1 VVIAVPFD
9 TAGGHSRLL
18 SANLVIR
25 IVSEISSIET
35 DCFLMRL
42 PDFEAWA
49 IFAAVV
55 EHRSFTDAAKALS
68 VSKATVSKAV
78 TRLEQHLDTSL
89 FSRTS
94 RRLALTE
101 SGKRLA
107 DHAARILAE
116 GQAAEEAARDDT
128 AELSGTVRLGAPMTF
143 GLLRVAPLIAE
154 FTKLHPA
161 VDVDLHLSDARI
173 DMIEMGLD
181 ATIRI
186 ADMPDSSLRARRL
199 ADVNM
204 HVVASPA
211 YLTERG
217 RPTHPADL
225 GAHDCLCYANV
236 PTPDIWRFSGPG
248 QQNVTIQVRARITV
262 NSGEAMLPALRAGV
276 GIARLPDFIVG
287 DALASGELD
296 EILIDWRPPP
306 LGLHLVTPPSRLRP
320 ARVQA
325 LLDFVAEHH
334 GC

>member
-1 VVIAVPFD
+1 
-9 TAGGHSRLL
+9 
-18 SANLVIR
+18 
-25 IVSEISSIET
+25 
-35 DCFLMRL
+35 MRL
-42 PDFEAWA
+42 PDLEAWA
-49 IFAAVV
+49 MFAAVV

-89 FSRTS
+89 FNRTS

-116 GQAAEEAARDDT
+116 GQAAEEAARDET
-128 AELSGTVRLGAPMTF
+128 AELSGVVRLGAPMSF

-154 FTKLHPA
+154 FTKLHPQ

-173 DMIEMGLD
+173 DMIERGLD

-199 ADVNM
+199 ADVTM

-211 YLTERG
+211 YLVERG
-217 RPTHPADL
+217 RPAHPSDL
-225 GAHDCLCYANV
+225 GNHDCLCYSNIA
-236 PTPDIWRFSGPG
+236 TPDVWRFSGPG
-248 QQNVTIQVRARITV
+248 HQTVAVQVRARLTV
-262 NSGEAMLPALRAGV
+262 NSGDAMLPALRAGV
-276 GIARLPDFIVG
+276 GIAQLPDFIVG
-287 DALASGELD
+287 QGLSSSEL
-296 EILIDWRPPP
+296 EEVLVDWRPPP
-306 LGLHLVTPPSRLRP
+306 MGLHLVTPPSRLRP
-320 ARVQA
+320 ARVDA
-325 LLDFVAEHH
+325 LLDFLARHH

>member
-1 VVIAVPFD
+1 
-9 TAGGHSRLL
+9 
-18 SANLVIR
+18 
-25 IVSEISSIET
+25 
-35 DCFLMRL
+35 MRL

-49 IFAAVV
+49 MFAAVV

-78 TRLEQHLDTSL
+78 TRLEQQLDTSL

-116 GQAAEEAARDDT
+116 GQEAEEAARDET
-128 AELSGTVRLGAPMTF
+128 AALSGTVRIGAPMTF
-143 GLLRVAPLIAE
+143 GLLRVAPLMAE
-154 FTKLHPA
+154 FTKQNPL
-161 VDVDLHLSDARI
+161 VNVDLHLSDARI
-173 DMIEMGLD
+173 DMIDMGLD

-204 HVVASPA
+204 HIVASPA
-211 YLTERG
+211 YLAERG
-217 RPTHPADL
+217 RPAHPSDL
-225 GAHDCLCYANV
+225 GEHDCLCYSNV
-236 PTPDIWRFSGPG
+236 PAPDVWRFAGPG
-248 QQNVTIQVRARITV
+248 QQNVAVQVRARITV

-276 GIARLPDFIVG
+276 GIAQLPDFIIG
-287 DALASGELD
+287 DALATGEFE
-296 EILIDWRPPP
+296 EILVDWRPPP

-320 ARVQA
+320 ARVDA
-325 LLDFVAEHH
+325 LLDFLARHH

>member
-1 VVIAVPFD
+1 
-9 TAGGHSRLL
+9 
-18 SANLVIR
+18 
-25 IVSEISSIET
+25 
-35 DCFLMRL
+35 MRL

-49 IFAAVV
+49 MFAAVV

-101 SGKRLA
+101 SGSRLA

-116 GQAAEEAARDDT
+116 GQAAEEAARDET

-143 GLLRVAPLIAE
+143 GLLRIAPLIAE
-154 FTKLHPA
+154 FTKEHPQ
-161 VDVDLHLSDARI
+161 VDIDLHLSDARI
-173 DMIEMGLD
+173 DLVEMGLD

-204 HVVASPA
+204 HLVASPG
-211 YLTERG
+211 YLAERG
-217 RPTHPADL
+217 RPAHPSDL
-225 GAHDCLCYANV
+225 GGHDCLCYSNV
-236 PTPDIWRFSGPG
+236 QTPDVWRFSGPG
-248 QQNVTIQVRARITV
+248 QQNVVVQVRARITV
-262 NSGEAMLPALRAGV
+262 NSGEAMLPALRMGV
-276 GIARLPDFIVG
+276 GIARLPDFIIG
-287 DALASGELD
+287 DALATGELE

-306 LGLHLVTPPSRLRP
+306 FGIHLVTPPSRLRP
-320 ARVQA
+320 ARVDA
-325 LLDFVAEHH
+325 LLDFLARHH

>member
-1 VVIAVPFD
+1 
-9 TAGGHSRLL
+9 
-18 SANLVIR
+18 
-25 IVSEISSIET
+25 
-35 DCFLMRL
+35 MRL

-49 IFAAVV
+49 MFAAVV

-78 TRLEQHLDTSL
+78 TRLEQQLDTSL

-116 GQAAEEAARDDT
+116 GQEAEEAARDET
-128 AELSGTVRLGAPMTF
+128 AALSGTVRIGAPMTF

-154 FTKLHPA
+154 FTKQNPL
-161 VDVDLHLSDARI
+161 VNVDLHLSDARI
-173 DMIEMGLD
+173 DMIDMGLD

-204 HVVASPA
+204 HIVASPA
-211 YLTERG
+211 YLAERG
-217 RPTHPADL
+217 RPAHPSDL
-225 GAHDCLCYANV
+225 GEHDCLCYSNV
-236 PTPDIWRFSGPG
+236 PAPDVWRFAGPG
-248 QQNVTIQVRARITV
+248 QQNVAVQVRARITV

-276 GIARLPDFIVG
+276 GIAQLPDFIIG
-287 DALASGELD
+287 DALATGEFE
-296 EILIDWRPPP
+296 EILVDWRPPP

-320 ARVQA
+320 ARVDA
-325 LLDFVAEHH
+325 LLDFLARHH

>member
-1 VVIAVPFD
+1 
-9 TAGGHSRLL
+9 
-18 SANLVIR
+18 
-25 IVSEISSIET
+25 
-35 DCFLMRL
+35 MRL

-49 IFAAVV
+49 MFAAVV

-68 VSKATVSKAV
+68 VSKATVSKAI

-116 GQAAEEAARDDT
+116 GQAAEEAARDET
-128 AELSGTVRLGAPMTF
+128 AVLSGTVRLGAPMTF
-143 GLLRVAPLIAE
+143 GLLRVAPLVAE
-154 FTKLHPA
+154 FTKAHPQ
-161 VDVDLHLSDARI
+161 VNVDLHLSDARI
-173 DMIEMGLD
+173 DMIAMGLD

-186 ADMPDSSLRARRL
+186 AEMPDSSLRARRL

-204 HVVASPA
+204 HVIASPA
-211 YLTERG
+211 YLAERG
-217 RPTHPADL
+217 RPSHPSDL
-225 GAHDCLCYANV
+225 GSHDAICYSNV
-236 PTPDIWRFSGPG
+236 ATPDVWRFSGPG
-248 QQNVTIQVRARITV
+248 QQNVAVQVRARLTV
-262 NSGEAMLPALRAGV
+262 NSGEAMLPALHAGI

-287 DALASGELD
+287 DALAAGEL
-296 EILIDWRPPP
+296 EEVLIDWRPPP

-320 ARVQA
+320 ARVEA
-325 LLDFVAEHH
+325 LLDFLAARH

>member
-1 VVIAVPFD
+1 
-9 TAGGHSRLL
+9 
-18 SANLVIR
+18 
-25 IVSEISSIET
+25 
-35 DCFLMRL
+35 MRL

-49 IFAAVV
+49 MFAAVV

-68 VSKATVSKAV
+68 VSKATVSKAI

-116 GQAAEEAARDDT
+116 GQAAEEAARDET
-128 AELSGTVRLGAPMTF
+128 ADLSGTVRLGAPMTF
-143 GLLRVAPLIAE
+143 GLLRVAPLVAE
-154 FTKLHPA
+154 FTKAHPQ

-173 DMIEMGLD
+173 DMIDMGLD

-186 ADMPDSSLRARRL
+186 AEMPDSSLRARRL

-204 HVVASPA
+204 YVVASPT
-211 YLTERG
+211 YLAERG
-217 RPTHPADL
+217 RPSHPSDL
-225 GAHDCLCYANV
+225 GDHDAICYSNV
-236 PTPDIWRFSGPG
+236 ATPDVWRFSGPG
-248 QQNVTIQVRARITV
+248 QQNVAVQVRARLTV
-262 NSGEAMLPALRAGV
+262 NSGDAMMPALRAGI

-287 DALASGELD
+287 DALAAGDLE

-320 ARVQA
+320 ARVEA
-325 LLDFVAEHH
+325 LLDFLAKYH

>member
-1 VVIAVPFD
+1 
-9 TAGGHSRLL
+9 
-18 SANLVIR
+18 
-25 IVSEISSIET
+25 
-35 DCFLMRL
+35 MRL

-49 IFAAVV
+49 MFAAVA

-78 TRLEQHLDTSL
+78 TRLEQHLDTTL

-94 RRLALTE
+94 RRLSLTE
-101 SGKRLA
+101 SGKRLV

-116 GQAAEEAARDDT
+116 GQAAEEAALDET

-143 GLLRVAPLIAE
+143 GLLRVAPMIAE
-154 FTKLHPA
+154 FARLYPS
-161 VDVDLHLSDARI
+161 VNVDLHLSDARI

-204 HVVASPA
+204 HVVAAPG
-211 YLTERG
+211 YLAARG
-217 RPTHPADL
+217 HPTHPSDL
-225 GAHDCLCYANV
+225 GGHDCLCYSNA
-236 PTPDIWRFSGPG
+236 PTPDVWRFSGPG
-248 QQNVTIQVRARITV
+248 QQNVSVQVHARILV
-262 NSGEAMLPALRAGV
+262 NSGEAMLPALRAGI

-287 DALASGELD
+287 KALAAGDLQ
-296 EILIDWRPPP
+296 EIMVDWRPPP
-306 LGLHLVTPPSRLRP
+306 LGLHLVTPPSRLRS
-320 ARVQA
+320 ARVEA
-325 LLDFVAEHH
+325 LLDFIAKHH

>member
-1 VVIAVPFD
+1 
-9 TAGGHSRLL
+9 
-18 SANLVIR
+18 
-25 IVSEISSIET
+25 
-35 DCFLMRL
+35 MRL
-42 PDFEAWA
+42 PDLEAWA
-49 IFAAVV
+49 MFAAVV

-89 FSRTS
+89 FARTS

-116 GQAAEEAARDDT
+116 GQAAEEAARQET
-128 AELSGTVRLGAPMTF
+128 TELSGTVRLGAPMTF

-154 FTKLHPA
+154 FTKLHPG

-173 DMIEMGLD
+173 DLIEMGLD

-199 ADVNM
+199 ADMHV

-211 YLTERG
+211 YLDERG
-217 RPTHPADL
+217 RPAHPSDL
-225 GAHDCLCYANV
+225 NGHDCLCYSNA
-236 PTPDIWRFSGPG
+236 PTPDVWRFVGPG
-248 QQNVTIQVRARITV
+248 EQNVAVQVRSRITV
-262 NSGEAMLPALRAGV
+262 NSGEAMLPALLTGV

-287 DALASGELD
+287 AAIAAGDLE

-306 LGLHLVTPPSRLRP
+306 LGLHLVTPPSRLRSG
-320 ARVQA
+320 RVEA
-325 LLDFVAEHH
+325 LLDFITRNH

>member
-1 VVIAVPFD
+1 
-9 TAGGHSRLL
+9 
-18 SANLVIR
+18 
-25 IVSEISSIET
+25 
-35 DCFLMRL
+35 MRL
-42 PDFEAWA
+42 PDLEAWA
-49 IFAAVV
+49 MFAAVV

-116 GQAAEEAARDDT
+116 GQAAEEAARQET
-128 AELSGTVRLGAPMTF
+128 TELSGTVRLGAPMTF
-143 GLLRVAPLIAE
+143 GLLRIAPLIAE
-154 FTKLHPA
+154 FTKLHPG

-173 DMIEMGLD
+173 DLVEMGLD

-199 ADVNM
+199 ADMNV
-204 HVVASPA
+204 HVVASPT
-211 YLTERG
+211 YLDQRG
-217 RPTHPADL
+217 RPAHPSDL
-225 GAHDCLCYANV
+225 SGHDCLCYSNA
-236 PTPDIWRFSGPG
+236 PTPDVWRFSGPG
-248 QQNVTIQVRARITV
+248 QQNVAVQVRSRITV
-262 NSGEAMLPALRAGV
+262 NSGEAMLPALRTGV

-287 DALASGELD
+287 AAIGAGDLE

-306 LGLHLVTPPSRLRP
+306 LGLHLVTPPSRLRSG
-320 ARVQA
+320 RVEA
-325 LLDFVAEHH
+325 LLDFITRNH

>member
-1 VVIAVPFD
+1 
-9 TAGGHSRLL
+9 
-18 SANLVIR
+18 
-25 IVSEISSIET
+25 
-35 DCFLMRL
+35 MRL

-78 TRLEQHLDTSL
+78 SRLEQHLDTSL

-143 GLLRVAPLIAE
+143 GLLRIAPLIAE

-173 DMIEMGLD
+173 DMIDMGLD

-204 HVVASPA
+204 HVLASPG
-211 YLTERG
+211 YLAERG
-217 RPTHPADL
+217 RPAHPADL
-225 GAHDCLCYANV
+225 GGHDCLCYANV

-248 QQNVTIQVRARITV
+248 QQSVTIQVRARITV
-262 NSGEAMLPALRAGV
+262 NSGEAMLPALREGV

-287 DALASGELD
+287 DALASGELE
-296 EILIDWRPPP
+296 EILFDWRPPP

-320 ARVQA
+320 ARVET
-325 LLDFVAEHH
+325 LLDFIATRH